1 MDLVFMLE
9 EESRSAFIRW
19 VVQNLGCRYICL
31 WSYQPY
37 LPKCMLCTNGWYEE
51 DKSTAEASWLRQEL
65 FDTYR
70 GSVCVIENGGI
81 PGLAFTE
88 GKAYL
93 RLGEASLQS
102 MARTDTQRQ
111 FYQGAGIK
119 TAVFLAC
126 RSGEVEIGSSSGNIN
141 LEMEEI
147 RSLLTGEL
155 FKQFQSVNPAHPL
168 ESSRASS
175 SSSSLLSFSIG
186 SPEYSSMLINLPNPQ
201 SFQESIRNQ
210 ASILRSTT
218 SHPHPYALPPAT
230 SMEDAAVTKAML
242 AVLSS
247 SVSPSPASSSP
258 SSSSSSP
265 SSSAQLSTQTGAFR
279 KYSRALSPSRFIRK
293 SSSQSQNLQKLSV
306 IILRGINQ
314 QRLEAQLG
322 ANKPASSQLS
332 HVMSERKRREK
343 LNESFLAL
351 RALLP
356 LGTKRDKAS
365 VLTSTREYMIAL
377 REQVRELE
385 SRNRVLEAQMFLL
398 PTSNGITKGREDES
412 SAGEGREEIKVV
424 EVSSALDE
432 REIELIVHKQIELTY
447 LVLKLLGCIKDM
459 GNVALLAV
467 TADVQKVE
475 QQQRSSVALRLKI
488 MGKDWSKR
496 DFEERISREFGG

>member
-19 VVQNLGCRYICL
+19 VVQTLGCRYICL

-37 LPKCMLCTNGWYEE
+37 LPK
-51 DKSTAEASWLRQEL
+51 
-65 FDTYR
+65 
-70 GSVCVIENGGI
+70 I

-126 RSGEVEIGSSSGNIN
+126 RSGEVEIGSSSSDVSSDRALEQIN

-155 FKQFQSVNPAHPL
+155 FKQFQLVNPAHPL

-201 SFQESIRNQ
+201 SFQESMRNQ

-218 SHPHPYALPPAT
+218 
-230 SMEDAAVTKAML
+230 
-242 AVLSS
+242 
-247 SVSPSPASSSP
+247 
-258 SSSSSSP
+258 
-265 SSSAQLSTQTGAFR
+265 
-279 KYSRALSPSRFIRK
+279 I
-293 SSSQSQNLQKLSV
+293 

-314 QRLEAQLG
+314 QRLQAQLG
-322 ANKPASSQLS
+322 ENKPASSQLS

-356 LGTKRDKAS
+356 LGTKVRILNSALPLKSDQRDKAS
-365 VLTSTREYMIAL
+365 VLTSTREYMTAL

-398 PTSNGITKGREDES
+398 PTSNGKTGGREEES
-412 SAGEGREEIKVV
+412 SAGEGREEIRVV

-432 REIELIVHKQIELTY
+432 REIELIVHKQIDLMY

-467 TADVQKVE
+467 TADVQKLE
-475 QQQRSSVALRLKI
+475 QQQQSSVALRLKI
-488 MGKDWSKR
+488 RGKDWSKR